1 MTSLTINTLTVKK
14 DQMETI
20 KERKAKSMGYR
31 AARLHR
37 LHMLV
42 LDGLLAELGLPQVRS
57 GTVPFLSAVLC
68 HGGKTQD
75 ELAAW
80 VSVSGAC
87 TARALSV
94 LEEAGLVTRGENPDN
109 RRQKL
114 VYATDKA
121 RELETAFLN
130 VLERNNDVMLGGFS
144 DEERGRALRYMDRM
158 IANLK
163 AEAARRE
170 S

>member
-1 MTSLTINTLTVKK
+1 MTLLTIDTLTVKK

-94 LEEAGLVTRGENPDN
+94 LEEADLVTRDENPDN

-114 VYATDKA
+114 VYPTDKA
-121 RELETAFLN
+121 KRLEAAFQD
-130 VLERNNDVMLGGFS
+130 VLERNNTVMLDGFS
-144 DEERGRALRYMDRM
+144 DEERSQALDYMDRM